1 MSGSSRRSMLT
12 LSVVGHSILRS
23 SRFHILINGI
33 FYIAHYWVYTTSGI
47 LHRDISVGN
56 VMFYREHGDVMGV
69 LCDWD
74 LALNEVQPHEGDEQ
88 LIDKAALEQQR
99 QADNAAGRA
108 PTLTS
113 GKGPADDNPDG
124 TKVDEA
130 AQGSPPQGAEAP
142 DEQARWRTG
151 TGPFMA
157 FELLRPGDI
166 PRHKYRFDLESFFW
180 LLVWF
185 CIAFDPNHRG
195 RYRKTP
201 FDQENLEA
209 IGREKHAF
217 LTNDSETTF
226 ETLFH
231 DTDPSYKQ
239 HIVDTWIEDLHS
251 VIGDVAKLV
260 TDITHAKNKVKKAGN
275 SRLRHPT
282 GNPSVDPTM
291 ELDRLK
297 AKLPHILT
305 YQDYMRVLDEPL

>member
-1 MSGSSRRSMLT
+1 
-12 LSVVGHSILRS
+12 
-23 SRFHILINGI
+23 
-33 FYIAHYWVYTTSGI
+33 
-47 LHRDISVGN
+47 
-56 VMFYREHGDVMGV
+56 MGV

-74 LALNEVQPHEGDEQ
+74 LALNEVQPREGDEQ
-88 LIDKAALEQQR
+88 LMDTTVLENHR
-99 QADNAAGRA
+99 QADSTTGRA
-108 PTLTS
+108 TTLNS
-113 GKGPADDNPDG
+113 QKGPADANPSG

-130 AQGSPPQGAEAP
+130 AQGSPQQAAKASV
-142 DEQARWRTG
+142 EQARWRTG

-166 PRHKYRFDLESFFW
+166 PRHTYRFDLESFFW

-201 FDQENLEA
+201 FDQDNLIT
-209 IGREKHAF
+209 IGEKKNTF

-226 ETLFH
+226 KTLFH
-231 DTDPSYKQ
+231 DTEPSYKQ
-239 HIVDTWIEDLHS
+239 HVVDTWIEDLHS

-260 TDITHAKNKVKKAGN
+260 TDITHAKNKVKKARN

-291 ELDRLK
+291 KLDRLK

-305 YQDYMRVLDEPL
+305 YKDYMRVLDEPL